1 MAAVSTPD
9 SAPHLFICFSS
20 KDEAVARDVVQHL
33 ESKGLTCWISV
44 RDVPPGQNYQETI
57 VEAVESAK
65 GLVFLFSENSAQ
77 SGEIKKELSLAGNV
91 NIPVFPL
98 RLTPVTPTGALRYE
112 LATRQWID
120 LFGNPSQAL
129 NKLTDTIK
137 RALSPP
143 APGEAKPAGIPAEGA
158 PALAPHIS
166 AAASAAPARE
176 KKKPS
181 PKKRAPIL
189 AADSEEF
196 EAVRAL
202 LARHIGPIAKVF
214 VQKASGEAANLDAFC
229 ERLAGHVPSP
239 ADRATFLKAVK
250 ARLSAGR

>member
-1 MAAVSTPD
+1 MAAVSTPV
-9 SAPHLFICFSS
+9 SASHIFICFSS
-20 KDEAVARDVVQHL
+20 KDEAVARDVVEHL
-33 ESKGLTCWISV
+33 EGKGLTCWISV

-77 SGEIKKELSLAGNV
+77 SGEIKKELSLAGHV

-98 RLTPVTPTGALRYE
+98 RLTPITPTGALRYE

-129 NKLTDTIK
+129 NKLADTIK

-143 APGEAKPAGIPAEGA
+143 APGDAKPPSAPADSAPAPAPAPHASATAGGA
-158 PALAPHIS
+158 PAP
-166 AAASAAPARE
+166 E
-176 KKKPS
+176 KKK

-214 VQKASGEAANLDAFC
+214 VQKASGEAGNLDAFC

>member
-1 MAAVSTPD
+1 MAAVTTPLSTP
-9 SAPHLFICFSS
+9 HVFICFSS
-20 KDEAVARDVVQHL
+20 KDEAVARDVVRYL
-33 ESKGLTCWISV
+33 EGKGLTCWISA
-44 RDVPPGQNYQETI
+44 RDVPAGQNYQETI

-65 GLVFLFSENSAQ
+65 GLVFLFSENSAL

-98 RLTPVTPTGALRYE
+98 RLAPIMPTGALRYE

-129 NKLTDTIK
+129 NKLADTIK
-137 RALSPP
+137 RALSP
-143 APGEAKPAGIPAEGA
+143 AAAGEARPTSVPAEGA
-158 PALAPHIS
+158 AAIASH
-166 AAASAAPARE
+166 AAAAAGAAPAPE

-214 VQKASGEAANLDAFC
+214 VQKASSEAANLDAFC

-250 ARLSAGR
+250 TRLSAGR